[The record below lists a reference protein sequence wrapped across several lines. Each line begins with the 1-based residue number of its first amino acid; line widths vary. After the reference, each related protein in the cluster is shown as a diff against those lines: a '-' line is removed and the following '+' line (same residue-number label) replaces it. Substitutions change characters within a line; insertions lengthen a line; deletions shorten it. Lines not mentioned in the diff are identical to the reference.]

1 MAPRGGAFRSEHA
14 GGKPQKNKGLQIAL
28 VIVDDHRRNAARS
41 MLAPTGSSK

>member
-1 MAPRGGAFRSEHA
+1 MAHRGDPCRSEHA
-14 GGKPQKNKGLQIAL
+14 REKRQNNTGIQIAL